1 MRLVGRLSSMMSGDR
16 PLPPQFKCGVCQSAC
31 PAEEIRC
38 SSCSAARVAPWQ
50 RLPGGL
56 LRAGTVIKANDYEGV
71 FAIISSVGRMQ
82 KRMKVVLFAPEASPE
97 VGDLML
103 PAIEAEWTVCSAAEA
118 NDAIQ
123 QHMLCWA
130 LCPKCEHVFYVQN
143 GDIANR
149 QVRAKELPKVK
160 LQKEADEKLLRE
172 TEARKA
178 ELKTQEP
185 LPTKE
190 ILACTAEI
198 KRLRVAIRAS
208 KIRGAPVQDWC
219 PRCLNREFDFFPKDV
234 WPTP

>member
-1 MRLVGRLSSMMSGDR
+1 
-16 PLPPQFKCGVCQSAC
+16 
-31 PAEEIRC
+31 
-38 SSCSAARVAPWQ
+38 
-50 RLPGGL
+50 
-56 LRAGTVIKANDYEGV
+56 
-71 FAIISSVGRMQ
+71 
-82 KRMKVVLFAPEASPE
+82 
-97 VGDLML
+97 ML
-103 PAIEAEWTVCSAAEA
+103 PAVEAEWTVLPASEA

-143 GDIANR
+143 GDLANR

-185 LPTKE
+185 LPTTE

-198 KRLRVAIRAS
+198 KRLRAAIRLS